1 MTHISSDD
9 VRHLAQLSNMQLS
22 NQETVELQADLEAIV
37 TYIEQLSELDTSS
50 VEPTYQVTG
59 LKNVSR
65 PDEVNDY
72 GVSHDTLVALASE
85 RQSGQIKVPKVL
97 S

>member
-9 VRHLAQLSNMQLS
+9 VHHLAQLSNLQLGE
-22 NQETVELQADLEAIV
+22 QEAVDLQADLEAIL

-59 LKNVSR
+59 LENIYRTDAV
-65 PDEVNDY
+65 DDY
-72 GVSHDTLVALASE
+72 GVSHDVLVSLAPDS
-85 RQSGQIKVPKVL
+85 QGGQIKVPKVL